1 VRGAVVLAAAWVFL
15 GLFLTLTSL
24 FSLLTF
30 RIGVARYMYLISRF
44 CGRTV
49 LRIAGITL
57 RVNGR
62 EHIKGRRMRIVAFN
76 HTTQLDLFVFA
87 ALLPPSSTPII
98 KREFYYIPFIGLA
111 FFAFKAVSID
121 RSNLE
126 RAKVSLAR
134 AARRLCE
141 RRATVIVAPE
151 GTRSR
156 DGSLGPFKMGMFH
169 LAAEVHAP
177 IVPTIVRG
185 AKECQPMGTVLPHP
199 GVVEVHFLSELP
211 TDDYTADNLH
221 EKRDALRALFLREL
235 GKS

>member
-1 VRGAVVLAAAWVFL
+1 VRGAVLLAAAWAFL
-15 GLFLTLTSL
+15 CLSLTLMSL

-30 RIGVARYMYLISRF
+30 RIGVTRYMHLILRF

-57 RVNGR
+57 HVTGPERI
-62 EHIKGRRMRIVAFN
+62 EGRRMRIVAFN
-76 HTTQLDLFVFA
+76 HTSQLDLFIFA
-87 ALLPPSSTPII
+87 TLVPPSSTPII
-98 KREFYYIPFIGLA
+98 KKEFYYIPFLGLA
-111 FFAFKAVSID
+111 LFAFKAVSID

-126 RAKVSLAR
+126 RARLSFAR
-134 AARRLCE
+134 AARRLRE

-177 IVPTIVRG
+177 IVPAIVRG
-185 AKECQPMGTVLPHP
+185 AQECQPMGTIFPHP

-235 GKS
+235 GES